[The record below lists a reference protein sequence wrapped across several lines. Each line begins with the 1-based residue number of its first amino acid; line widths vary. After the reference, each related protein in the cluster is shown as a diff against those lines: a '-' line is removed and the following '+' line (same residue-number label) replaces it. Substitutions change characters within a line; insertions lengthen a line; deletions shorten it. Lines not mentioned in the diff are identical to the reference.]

1 LLRAAVI
8 AVLVFLQLCLQP
20 LVVASAWAQVMA
32 FGPQWSPFTLDV
44 PEDWEVEP
52 YAIGVV
58 LRPNPDDRRTLITC
72 AVSRSGGQTAR
83 ELAEQAIRALR
94 QRDPFS
100 EWTIAREEAGLVWV
114 NAIERGLRKQWLFVA
129 GEAFLMMTLEGDIAR
144 LSPVAA
150 TLRVSPAL
158 RALPGP
164 S

>member
-1 LLRAAVI
+1 MLRNAFATL
-8 AVLVFLQLCLQP
+8 AVLFALGLLA
-20 LVVASAWAQVMA
+20 LSAAPAGARVMA

-44 PEDWEVEP
+44 PEGWDVEP

-83 ELAEQAIRALR
+83 ELAEQAIRGLR
-94 QRDPFS
+94 QRDAFA

-114 NAIERGLRKQWLFVA
+114 NAVERGVRKQWLFMA